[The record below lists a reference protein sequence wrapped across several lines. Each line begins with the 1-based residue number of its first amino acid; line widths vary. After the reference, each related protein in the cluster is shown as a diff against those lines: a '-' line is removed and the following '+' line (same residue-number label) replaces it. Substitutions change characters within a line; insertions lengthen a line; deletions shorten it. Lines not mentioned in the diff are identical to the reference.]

1 MGSRYLD
8 WRLCA
13 SESEE
18 NADLYSSL
26 SGDGGG
32 TYGVVWSLTSKT
44 HVDIP
49 VSGANLTFSSEDIM
63 TDTYYAA
70 LTAWHK
76 NLPKLVNTGAM
87 TIYYVTSAAFILTPF
102 TGPGIPASKAKE
114 LLQPFVDE
122 LNILEIAYNVTGPT
136 DFPTYLDEFNTF
148 QLPLEVSTAQYGGRL
163 ILRSVVEKN
172 TGALTAAI
180 PTICEQGS
188 APLFVGV
195 GLNVNFSIAG
205 NVENAVLPAWRDTLI
220 DSVVTT

>member
-1 MGSRYLD
+1 MGSRYWN

-18 NADLYSSL
+18 NADLYWAL

-32 TYGVVWSLTSKT
+32 TYGVVWSLTSKA

-49 VSGANLTFSSEDIM
+49 VSGANLTFSSEGIM

-87 TIYYVTSAAFILTPF
+87 TIYYVTSVAFILTPF

-122 LNILEIAYNVTGPT
+122 LNILEIAYNMTGPT
-136 DFPTYLDEFNTF
+136 GFPTYLDEFNTF
-148 QLPLEVSTAQYGGRL
+148 QLSLSRVAQRSTAARDAYQPNWQETFYGVNYPRLRSIKAKYDPNDIFYATTAVGSDGWEIESPGRLCRVST
-163 ILRSVVEKN
+163 
-172 TGALTAAI
+172 
-180 PTICEQGS
+180 
-188 APLFVGV
+188 
-195 GLNVNFSIAG
+195 
-205 NVENAVLPAWRDTLI
+205 
-220 DSVVTT
+220 